1 MLVTAKV
8 MIVEDRDIISQAIAD
23 MLAMSGYEVVA
34 SVEDGKSAIE
44 AYASMKP
51 DLVLMDLLLPD
62 MSGIDV
68 SRRILKMDPDAK
80 LIAITATT
88 KEGIREECK
97 DAGLKKLI
105 RKPFRMKEL
114 LSTIQ
119 DVLDDR

>member
-1 MLVTAKV
+1 

-23 MLAMSGYEVVA
+23 MLALSGYEVAV

-44 AYASMKP
+44 AYVSQKP
-51 DLVLMDLLLPD
+51 DIVLMDLLLPD
-62 MSGIDV
+62 MSGIEA
-68 SRRILKMDPDAK
+68 SRKILEMDPQAK

-88 KEGIREECK
+88 KEGISEECER
-97 DAGLKKLI
+97 AGLRKLI

-119 DVLDDR
+119 EVLMND